1 MNAPLPGS
9 HLRPRGAG
17 ADMSP
22 ADVDPS
28 AITTAVAEL
37 VEQVDALRGAD
48 SDELDLTSLSRQ
60 TELLEQAHAVLTEA
74 LEQIDRA

>member
-1 MNAPLPGS
+1 
-9 HLRPRGAG
+9 
-17 ADMSP
+17 MSP